1 MAVQKREGKGC
12 GVSGLMAS
20 ELELGKVARLNV
32 LVQAFTTKYHSLG
45 GLKQE
50 RFVSPSSGDLFGAQ
64 AYIAAVY

>member
-45 GLKQE
+45 GL
-50 RFVSPSSGDLFGAQ
+50 SC
-64 AYIAAVY
+64 